1 MTSVFPW
8 QNEDR
13 LEIHKAKF
21 AKVIMYFFHEGN
33 LLVKKIEIK
42 KTQLTIALVE
52 LKDNILIVGFFLFP
66 TF

>member
-21 AKVIMYFFHEGN
+21 AKVIMYFFHEGIS
-33 LLVKKIEIK
+33 KKGRNQKNSAHNCFSSIK
-42 KTQLTIALVE
+42 R
-52 LKDNILIVGFFLFP
+52 
-66 TF
+66 